1 MSNYK
6 LEHKYVWKELTSDG
20 LLKDPEDC
28 GAHYERVNINDDYSS
43 GDYTGRGFASEEI
56 AYARLLYFKKKHEYS
71 CPSSLVLIK
80 EANIY
85 EADWRK

>member
-20 LLKDPEDC
+20 LLKNPKNC
-28 GAHYERVNINDDYSS
+28 GAHYEEENIN
-43 GDYTGRGFASEEI
+43 GWEWRGRGFDSEQE
-56 AYARLLYFKKKHEYS
+56 AHEAFLAFKTKHEYS

-80 EANIY
+80 ETNIY
-85 EADWRK
+85 DADWRKK